1 MDALQKKLLPLA
13 GHRPLLHRLR
23 LPYLLIVPGLL
34 AIATIALLGFHSDL
48 NIAALYSQC
57 HARSRLR
64 WVSRVP
70 IVGAPSC
77 FLTSFFQLAVGGGD
91 GDSGDS
97 HHHHSSSVRALA
109 IMSVVLSFVAALLTV
124 NLVESARLCNRRSWL
139 IARPTVPWLVFNL
152 IGGAL
157 VWDIVIVPEFL
168 RRAKHVQ
175 AAKESAAAERL
186 RDVDSFIDLEVRGLT
201 SQVEVVAIPLAVLL
215 GFVAPSAAMLVTVG
229 HPIAVVVWLF
239 FPLWVSL
246 VRYAVK
252 VVGVNAIRDPEPH
265 RLESH
270 QISLGL
276 MYAVPVV
283 CSIASHVFLLVNLFG
298 SPDDRREMTR
308 ATTKFIQIDFLIIGA
323 TFLYWLLVEAGMLT
337 TAVMIVSSVVLG
349 PGAGLC
355 GSWLLREKAIERYP
369 HGEGGE
375 RAAAAGDQQEHDEES
390 PLLRP

>member
-1 MDALQKKLLPLA
+1 MMDALQKKLLPRA

-23 LPYLLIVPGLL
+23 LPYLLVVPVLL
-34 AIATIALLGFHSDL
+34 AAATVALLGFHSDL

-70 IVGAPSC
+70 VVGAPSC
-77 FLTSFFQLAVGGGD
+77 FLISFFQLAVGGDDD
-91 GDSGDS
+91 GK
-97 HHHHSSSVRALA
+97 HSSLRALA
-109 IMSVVLSFVAALLTV
+109 IMGVILSFVAALLTAS
-124 NLVESARLCNRRSWL
+124 LIESARLCNRRSWL
-139 IARPTVPWLVFNL
+139 IARPTIPWLVFNL

-168 RRAKHVQ
+168 RRAKQVQ

-186 RDVDSFIDLEVRGLT
+186 RDVDSFIDVEVRGLT
-201 SQVEVVAIPLAVLL
+201 SQVEVFAIPLAVLF
-215 GFVAPSAAMLVTVG
+215 GFVAPSVAMLSTAG
-229 HPIAVVVWLF
+229 HPIAVLVWLF
-239 FPLWVSL
+239 FPLWVSA

-252 VVGVNAIRDPEPH
+252 VVGVNSIRDPEPH

-270 QISLGL
+270 RVSVGL
-276 MYAVPVV
+276 VYAVPIV
-283 CSIASHVFLLVNLFG
+283 CSVISHVFLLVNLFS

-323 TFLYWLLVEAGMLT
+323 TVLYWLLVEAGMLT
-337 TAVMIVSSVVLG
+337 TLIMIVGSVVLG
-349 PGAGLC
+349 PGAGLS
-355 GSWLLREKAIERYP
+355 GSWLLREKAIESYP
-369 HGEGGE
+369 NGGGDGSAVTE
-375 RAAAAGDQQEHDEES
+375 DQQEHDEET

>member
-1 MDALQKKLLPLA
+1 MMDALQDKLLPRS

-23 LPYLLIVPGLL
+23 LPYLLIVPVLL
-34 AIATIALLGFHSDL
+34 AAATVALLGFHSDL

-70 IVGAPSC
+70 VVGAPSC
-77 FLTSFFQLAVGGGD
+77 FLVSFFQLAVGGGD
-91 GDSGDS
+91 DDGGHASG
-97 HHHHSSSVRALA
+97 RALA
-109 IMSVVLSFVAALLTV
+109 IMSVVLSFVAALLTAS
-124 NLVESARLCNRRSWL
+124 LVESARLCNRRSWL

-157 VWDIVIVPEFL
+157 VWDIVIVPEYL

-186 RDVDSFIDLEVRGLT
+186 RDVDSFIDVEVRGLT
-201 SQVEVVAIPLAVLL
+201 SQVEVYAIPLAVLF
-215 GFVAPSAAMLVTVG
+215 GYVAPSVAMLATAG
-229 HPIAVVVWLF
+229 HPIAVLVWLF
-239 FPLWVSL
+239 FPLWVSV

-270 QISLGL
+270 RVSVVLV
-276 MYAVPVV
+276 YAVPIV
-283 CSIASHVFLLVNLFG
+283 CSVMSHVFLLVNFFG
-298 SPDDRREMTR
+298 GPDDRREMTR

-323 TFLYWLLVEAGMLT
+323 TVLYWLLVEAGMLT
-337 TAVMIVSSVVLG
+337 TLVMIVSSVVLG
-349 PGAGLC
+349 PGAGLS
-355 GSWLLREKAIERYP
+355 GSWLLREKAIERYSN
-369 HGEGGE
+369 GEGGE
-375 RAAAAGDQQEHDEES
+375 HAAGDQQEHDEET

>member
-1 MDALQKKLLPLA
+1 MMDALQKKLLPRS

-23 LPYLLIVPGLL
+23 LPYLLVVPVLL
-34 AIATIALLGFHSDL
+34 AAATVALLGFHSDL

-70 IVGAPSC
+70 VIGAPSC
-77 FLTSFFQLAVGGGD
+77 FLVSFFQLAVGGDDD
-91 GDSGDS
+91 GRR
-97 HHHHSSSVRALA
+97 SSVRALA
-109 IMSVVLSFVAALLTV
+109 IMSVILSFVAALLTAS
-124 NLVESARLCNRRSWL
+124 LIESARLCNRRSWL

-186 RDVDSFIDLEVRGLT
+186 RDVDSFIDVEVRGLT
-201 SQVEVVAIPLAVLL
+201 SQVEVYAIPLAVLF
-215 GFVAPSAAMLVTVG
+215 GFVAPSVAMLTTAG
-229 HPIAVVVWLF
+229 HPIAVLVWLF

-270 QISLGL
+270 RVSVVL
-276 MYAVPVV
+276 MYMVPIV
-283 CSIASHVFLLVNLFG
+283 CSVMSHVFLLVNFIGG
-298 SPDDRREMTR
+298 SDDRREMTR
-308 ATTKFIQIDFLIIGA
+308 ATTKFIQIDFIIIGA
-323 TFLYWLLVEAGMLT
+323 TVLYWLLVEAGMLT
-337 TAVMIVSSVVLG
+337 TLVMIVSSVVLG
-349 PGAGLC
+349 PGAGLS
-355 GSWLLREKAIERYP
+355 GSWLLREKAIERYSN
-369 HGEGGE
+369 GKGGE
-375 RAAAAGDQQEHDEES
+375 SAAGAQQEHDEEA

>member
-1 MDALQKKLLPLA
+1 MDSLQKKLLPLA

-23 LPYLLIVPGLL
+23 LPYLLIVPALL
-34 AIATIALLGFHSDL
+34 AIATVALLGFHSDL
-48 NIAALYSQC
+48 DIAALYSQC

-70 IVGAPSC
+70 VVGAPSC
-77 FLTSFFQLAVGGGD
+77 FLISFFQLAVGGGD
-91 GDSGDS
+91 DDG
-97 HHHHSSSVRALA
+97 HHNHTSFRALA
-109 IMSVVLSFVAALLTV
+109 IMSVVLSFIAALLTA

-139 IARPTVPWLVFNL
+139 LARPTLSWLVFNL

-175 AAKESAAAERL
+175 AAKESAAAEQL
-186 RDVDSFIDLEVRGLT
+186 RDVDSFIDVEVRGLT
-201 SQVEVVAIPLAVLL
+201 SQVEVYAIPLAVLF
-215 GFVAPSAAMLVTVG
+215 GFVAPSVAMLATAG

-246 VRYAVK
+246 VRYVVK

-270 QISLGL
+270 RLSLGL
-276 MYAVPVV
+276 VYAVPVV
-283 CSIASHVFLLVNLFG
+283 CSIASHVFLLVNVFG

-308 ATTKFIQIDFLIIGA
+308 ATTKFIQIDTLIIGA
-323 TFLYWLLVEAGMLT
+323 TVLYWLLVEAGLLTML
-337 TAVMIVSSVVLG
+337 VMIVSSVVLG
-349 PGAGLC
+349 PGAGLS
-355 GSWLLREKAIERYP
+355 GSWLMREKAIERYP
-369 HGEGGE
+369 DGAGGE
-375 RAAAAGDQQEHDEES
+375 RAAAGDEQDPDEES